1 MKGYEVIQKLIPRAP
16 PDLMATIYKRERL
29 REGPSW
35 DEILR
40 RAEDLG
46 VLTRDEARILLQ
58 YVGGP
63 RRDAA

>member
-1 MKGYEVIQKLIPRAP
+1 MKGYDIIRKLVFRAP
-16 PDLMATIYKRERL
+16 PDLMATIYERERL

-40 RAEDLG
+40 TAEDLG
-46 VLTRDEARILLQ
+46 VLTGEEARMLLQ

>member
-1 MKGYEVIQKLIPRAP
+1 MKGYELIQKLFFRAP

-35 DEILR
+35 EEILR
-40 RAEDLG
+40 TAEDLR
-46 VLTRDEARILLQ
+46 VLTRDEARMLLQ

-63 RRDAA
+63 RRDAS